1 MKKQSEIEFIRN
13 GVVQFPLAINH
24 SNVDVDFMTGITAS
38 KLYDEHI
45 VMEIGGDLY
54 EFIAE
59 KRTETNSYINE
70 GEGISYSLDSVGD
83 YVLRCETTD
92 HSCHVEVK
100 NNENHAAIEDFD
112 PFDGRPSHVRMEYFK
127 KQRINSGFSYSA
139 KHHSEHEKD
148 NNRILDI
155 ALAAYVSALGDRSY
169 VNDWKGMD
177 RWRYSLYREDVKGAC
192 PGEGAASY
200 VETKVPVTHSNINT
214 YANHISFHNPHLDMK
229 LMLDTCDV
237 LNEIDSCNQSK
248 EKGNALKNKM
258 LDLLGKFDRETQRNM
273 VRMLKSSMYPKI
285 ESFIERNYKKVFEP
299 KTKKEPEPCM

>member
-177 RWRYSLYREDVKGAC
+177 RWRYSLYREDVKSAC

-248 EKGNALKNKM
+248 EKGNTLKNKM

-299 KTKKEPEPCM
+299 KTKKDPEPCM